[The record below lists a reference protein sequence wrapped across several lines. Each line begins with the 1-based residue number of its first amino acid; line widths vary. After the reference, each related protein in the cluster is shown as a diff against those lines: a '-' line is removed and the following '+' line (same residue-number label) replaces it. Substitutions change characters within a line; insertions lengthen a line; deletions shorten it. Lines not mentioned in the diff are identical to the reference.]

1 MAGSDYDCL
10 GIFERSNE
18 MILSTKEDF
27 ENAILRG
34 EEIKH
39 STVFYTDELPDSV
52 SVPQFGDV
60 NKAGFVYVG
69 TFKDVQL
76 WINKFDAPEQMTFD
90 EAKEYA
96 KNNKCHIPTIEQL
109 VFTHLYKDEVNTA
122 LEAAGGEPLK
132 EDDWYWSSSE
142 CNSDVSWLLN
152 MNSGYRGNYY
162 KTSNFYVRS
171 FQLIE
176 N

>member
-1 MAGSDYDCL
+1 
-10 GIFERSNE
+10 

-27 ENAILRG
+27 EKAILSG
-34 EEIKH
+34 KEIKY

-60 NKAGFVYVG
+60 NKDGFVYIG
-69 TFKDVQL
+69 TFRDVQL
-76 WINKFDAPEQMTFD
+76 WINKFDAPEQMTFN
-90 EAKEYA
+90 EAKKYA
-96 KNNKCHIPTIEQL
+96 EDNKCHIPTIDQL
-109 VFTHLYKDEVNTA
+109 TFVYLSKDEINKA
-122 LEAAGGEPLK
+122 LKAAGGEPLK

-142 CNSDVSWLLN
+142 YNSTSSWVLN
-152 MNSGYRGNYY
+152 MTNGNRYDY
-162 KTSNFYVRS
+162 NKYTNYYVRS